1 LQLGDSLAE
10 FLVEATPDPKLR
22 QLMMSMSEAIRT
34 IAYKVCKGF
43 VHGLI
48 MTPGHCIGF
57 WGKGVGSFL
66 LQGSISSSGL
76 NYHPCTDTLCL
87 EAQCILSFQ

>member
-34 IAYKVCKGF
+34 IAYKVWSKG
-43 VHGLI
+43 
-48 MTPGHCIGF
+48 
-57 WGKGVGSFL
+57 
-66 LQGSISSSGL
+66 
-76 NYHPCTDTLCL
+76 CL
-87 EAQCILSFQ
+87 TVPRGCWAAVWVPW